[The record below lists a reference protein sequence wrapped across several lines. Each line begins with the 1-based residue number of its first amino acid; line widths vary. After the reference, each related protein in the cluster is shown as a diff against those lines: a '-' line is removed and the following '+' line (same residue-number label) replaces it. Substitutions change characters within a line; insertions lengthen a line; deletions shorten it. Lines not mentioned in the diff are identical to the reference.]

1 MLVMMNEA
9 GAEVVS
15 LDNFEV
21 SVTTSPGAMIAN
33 FDDLERT
40 LTIQMTAYDNLPV
53 TAENVKERRD
63 DVATLRKIRKAI
75 EDKRKAAK
83 NEYEK
88 PLKEF
93 EGNVKRMTA
102 IIDKQIDTINKGIT
116 QVEDARKAEK
126 QKVVTA
132 LYEKEVGELAPFLP
146 YERIKKDRWLNKT
159 CTENEI
165 IFDLQEMTSG
175 VKGDLQAIRELGSD
189 IEDKLIDTYRRNGNS
204 IVHAMKRHNEY
215 MQAKADAQ
223 KILAEAQKRLA
234 EEQKAEEIRKAQEA
248 AVKAAE
254 QPAPA
259 SPQEPPQKATE
270 SPTAAAEWTITIIG
284 DADIEAARAW
294 VEMFG
299 INYREE

>member
-1 MLVMMNEA
+1 MMVMMNEA
-9 GAEVVS
+9 GAEAVS
-15 LDNFEV
+15 LENFEV
-21 SVTTSPGAMIAN
+21 TVATSPGAMTAN

-40 LTIQMTAYDNLPV
+40 LIIQMTAYDNLPV

-75 EDKRKAAK
+75 EDKRKSAK

-93 EGNVKRMTA
+93 EGNVKRLTA

-116 QVEDARKAEK
+116 QVEEARKAEK
-126 QKVVTA
+126 QKTVMA
-132 LYEKEVGELAPFLP
+132 LYEREVGDLSPFLP
-146 YERIKKDRWLNKT
+146 YEWIKKDRWLNKT

-204 IVHAMKRHNEY
+204 LVHAMKRHNEY
-215 MQAKADAQ
+215 MQAKADA
-223 KILAEAQKRLA
+223 EKRLA

-254 QPAPA
+254 QPAQA
-259 SPQEPPQKATE
+259 NVQEPPQKATE
-270 SPTAAAEWTITIIG
+270 SPTAASEWTITIIG
-284 DADIEAARAW
+284 DADIEAARVW

>member
-1 MLVMMNEA
+1 MMVMMNEA
-9 GAEVVS
+9 GAEAVS
-15 LDNFEV
+15 LESFEV
-21 SVTTSPGAMIAN
+21 SVTTSPGAMVAN
-33 FDDLERT
+33 FADLERT
-40 LTIQMTAYDNLPV
+40 LALQMTAYDNLPV

-75 EDKRKAAK
+75 EDKRKSAK

-93 EGNVKRMTA
+93 EGNVKRLTA

-116 QVEDARKAEK
+116 QVEEARKAEK
-126 QKVVTA
+126 QKTVMA
-132 LYEKEVGELAPFLP
+132 LYEREVGDLSPFLP
-146 YERIKKDRWLNKT
+146 YEWIKKDRWLNRT

-204 IVHAMKRHNEY
+204 LVHAMKRHNEY
-215 MQAKADAQ
+215 MQAKAD
-223 KILAEAQKRLA
+223 AQKRLA

-259 SPQEPPQKATE
+259 SPHEQSQKPAE

>member
-1 MLVMMNEA
+1 M
-9 GAEVVS
+9 
-15 LDNFEV
+15 
-21 SVTTSPGAMIAN
+21 
-33 FDDLERT
+33 
-40 LTIQMTAYDNLPV
+40 
-53 TAENVKERRD
+53 
-63 DVATLRKIRKAI
+63 
-75 EDKRKAAK
+75 KR
-83 NEYEK
+83 
-88 PLKEF
+88 L
-93 EGNVKRMTA
+93 TA
-102 IIDKQIDTINKGIT
+102 IIDKQIEAINKGIT

-126 QKVVTA
+126 QKTVIA
-132 LYEKEVGELAPFLP
+132 LYEQEVGELAPFLP

-165 IFDLQEMTSG
+165 IFDLQEMTGG

-189 IEDKLIDTYRRNGNS
+189 IEDKLIDTYRMNGNS
-204 IVHAMKRHNEY
+204 LVHAMKRHNEY

-254 QPAPA
+254 QHALA
-259 SPQEPPQKATE
+259 ETQGPPQKPAE
-270 SPTAAAEWTITIIG
+270 SPAAAAKWTVTIIG

-294 VEMFG
+294 FEMFG

>member
-1 MLVMMNEA
+1 MMNDA

-15 LDNFEV
+15 LESFEV
-21 SVTTSPGAMIAN
+21 RVKTSPGAMTAN

-40 LTIQMTAYDNLPV
+40 LIIQMTAYDNLPV

-75 EDKRKAAK
+75 EDKRKSAK
-83 NEYEK
+83 TEYEK

-93 EGNVKRMTA
+93 EGNVKRLTA
-102 IIDKQIDTINKGIT
+102 IIDKQIETINKGIT
-116 QVEDARKAEK
+116 QVEEARKAEK
-126 QKVVTA
+126 QKTVMA
-132 LYEKEVGELAPFLP
+132 LYERDVGDLSSFLP
-146 YERIKKDRWLNKT
+146 YEWIKKDRWLNKT

-215 MQAKADAQ
+215 MQAKADA
-223 KILAEAQKRLA
+223 EKRLA
-234 EEQKAEEIRKAQEA
+234 EEQKAKEIRKAQEA
-248 AVKAAE
+248 AVKAA
-254 QPAPA
+254 QTPAPA
-259 SPQEPPQKATE
+259 SPQDQPRKPAEI
-270 SPTAAAEWTITIIG
+270 PTAAAEWTVTIIG
-284 DADIEAARAW
+284 DADIEAAREW
-294 VEMFG
+294 FSMFG

>member
-1 MLVMMNEA
+1 MMVMMNEA
-9 GAEVVS
+9 GAEAVS
-15 LDNFEV
+15 LENFEV
-21 SVTTSPGAMIAN
+21 TVATSPGAMTAN

-40 LTIQMTAYDNLPV
+40 LIIQMTAYDNLPV

-75 EDKRKAAK
+75 EDKRKSAK

-93 EGNVKRMTA
+93 EGNVKRLTA

-116 QVEDARKAEK
+116 QVEEARKAEK
-126 QKVVTA
+126 QKTVMA
-132 LYEKEVGELAPFLP
+132 LYEREVGDLSPFLP
-146 YERIKKDRWLNKT
+146 YEWIKKDRWLNKT

-165 IFDLQEMTSG
+165 VFDLQEMTSG

-204 IVHAMKRHNEY
+204 LVHAMKRHNEY
-215 MQAKADAQ
+215 MQAKADA
-223 KILAEAQKRLA
+223 EKRLA

-254 QPAPA
+254 HPAPA
-259 SPQEPPQKATE
+259 NVQEPPQKATE

-284 DADIEAARAW
+284 DADIEAARVW

>member
-1 MLVMMNEA
+1 MMVMMNEA
-9 GAEVVS
+9 GAEAVS
-15 LDNFEV
+15 LESFEV

-40 LTIQMTAYDNLPV
+40 LTLQMTAYDNLPV

-63 DVATLRKIRKAI
+63 DVATLRKIKKAI
-75 EDKRKAAK
+75 EDKRKSAK
-83 NEYEK
+83 TEYEK

-93 EGNVKRMTA
+93 EGNVKRLTA

-116 QVEDARKAEK
+116 QVEEARKAEK
-126 QKVVTA
+126 QKTVMA
-132 LYEKEVGELAPFLP
+132 LYEREVGDLSPFLP
-146 YERIKKDRWLNKT
+146 YEWIKKDRWLNKT

-165 IFDLQEMTSG
+165 VFDLQEMTSG

-189 IEDKLIDTYRRNGNS
+189 IENKLIDTYRRNGNS

-223 KILAEAQKRLA
+223 KILAE
-234 EEQKAEEIRKAQEA
+234 EQKTEEIRKAQEA
-248 AVKAAE
+248 AVKAA
-254 QPAPA
+254 QTPAPA
-259 SPQEPPQKATE
+259 SPHEQSQKPAE
-270 SPTAAAEWTITIIG
+270 SPTAASEWTITIIG
-284 DADIEAARAW
+284 DADIEAARVW

>member
-1 MLVMMNEA
+1 MMVMMNEA
-9 GAEVVS
+9 GAEAVS
-15 LDNFEV
+15 LESFEV

-75 EDKRKAAK
+75 EDKRKSAK
-83 NEYEK
+83 SEYEK

-93 EGNVKRMTA
+93 EGNVKRLTA

-116 QVEDARKAEK
+116 QVEEARKAEK
-126 QKVVTA
+126 QKTVMA
-132 LYEKEVGELAPFLP
+132 LYEREVGDLSPFLP

-204 IVHAMKRHNEY
+204 LVHAMKRHNEY
-215 MQAKADAQ
+215 MQAKADA
-223 KILAEAQKRLA
+223 EKRLA

-259 SPQEPPQKATE
+259 NVQEPPQKAAE
-270 SPTAAAEWTITIIG
+270 SPTAASEWTITVIG
-284 DADIEAARAW
+284 DADIEAARVW

>member
-1 MLVMMNEA
+1 MMVMMNEA
-9 GAEVVS
+9 GAEAVS
-15 LDNFEV
+15 LENFEV

-63 DVATLRKIRKAI
+63 DVATLRKIKKAI
-75 EDKRKAAK
+75 EDKRKSAK

-93 EGNVKRMTA
+93 EGNVKRLTA

-116 QVEDARKAEK
+116 QVEEARKAEK
-126 QKVVTA
+126 QKTVMA
-132 LYEKEVGELAPFLP
+132 LYEREVGDLSPFLP
-146 YERIKKDRWLNKT
+146 YEWIKKDRWLNKT

-165 IFDLQEMTSG
+165 VFDLQEMTSG

-204 IVHAMKRHNEY
+204 LIHAMKRHNEY
-215 MQAKADAQ
+215 MQAKADA
-223 KILAEAQKRLA
+223 EKRLA

-259 SPQEPPQKATE
+259 NVQEPPQRAAE
-270 SPTAAAEWTITIIG
+270 SPTAASEWTITIIG

-294 VEMFG
+294 LEMFG

>member
-1 MLVMMNEA
+1 MMVMMNEA
-9 GAEVVS
+9 GAEAVS
-15 LDNFEV
+15 LENFEV

-75 EDKRKAAK
+75 EDKRKSAK
-83 NEYEK
+83 SEYEK

-93 EGNVKRMTA
+93 EGNVKRLTA

-116 QVEDARKAEK
+116 QVEEARKAEK
-126 QKVVTA
+126 QKTVMA
-132 LYEKEVGELAPFLP
+132 LYEREVGDLSPFLP
-146 YERIKKDRWLNKT
+146 YEWIKKDRWLNKT

-204 IVHAMKRHNEY
+204 LVHAMKRHNEY
-215 MQAKADAQ
+215 MQAKADA
-223 KILAEAQKRLA
+223 EKRLA

-254 QPAPA
+254 HPAPA
-259 SPQEPPQKATE
+259 NVQEPPQKAIE

-284 DADIEAARAW
+284 DADIEAARVW

>member
-1 MLVMMNEA
+1 MMNEA
-9 GAEVVS
+9 WAEAVS
-15 LDNFEV
+15 LESFEV

-53 TAENVKERRD
+53 TAENVKERKD

-75 EDKRKAAK
+75 EDKRKSAK

-93 EGNVKRMTA
+93 EGNVKRLTA

-116 QVEDARKAEK
+116 QVEEARKAEK
-126 QKVVTA
+126 QKTVMA
-132 LYEKEVGELAPFLP
+132 LYEKEVGDLSPFLP
-146 YERIKKDRWLNKT
+146 YEWIKKDRWLNKT

-215 MQAKADAQ
+215 MQAKADA
-223 KILAEAQKRLA
+223 EKRLA

-248 AVKAAE
+248 AVKAA
-254 QPAPA
+254 QTPAPA
-259 SPQEPPQKATE
+259 IPQEQPQKPAE
-270 SPTAAAEWTITIIG
+270 SPTAAAEWTVTIIG
-284 DADIEAARAW
+284 DADIEAAREW
-294 VEMFG
+294 FSMFG